1 MRRMITG
8 IRELLPLGAR
18 EAGVVFT
25 GDVIAKFLTFLITV
39 ILLALITPEEY
50 KLYGLFITVFAAVT
64 QFTDS
69 GLHQSFIRF
78 FALYKNEDPRRA
90 QAHFHFALRAK
101 TVIILFTAAA
111 LFLSAEFLAVRALRT
126 PELVMPLRL
135 MAIAILGE
143 ALIEFSLTV
152 LQARQQFVRFTA
164 LRIAE
169 AAIKTGIIY
178 AGILIGI
185 FTLDLVYLS
194 YTIAPFAVI
203 PLALWF
209 LSSLRGR
216 MRYDWR
222 DIGTEIWHFAK
233 WMMLTSFA
241 TMFLMRLDVFMIS
254 PMLSDRPDEAGLY
267 IAAARLCTPLIVL
280 AGSVVTVFFPK
291 AMELRSLDEMRRYVR
306 RTFTVTLPVTAI
318 GLAYVIVIFL
328 ATPEFFPKYTPS
340 LPLFA
345 VLFIGYAWTII
356 GNPLT
361 ILMLSIDRARIAT
374 WVALGQLCVTVVSHY
389 LFITYMGSMGAAV
402 SSVIV
407 WFAAGIVSMTYIYL
421 HRHEITRVRKS
432 NHGDAPP
439 DTPTGP
445 HASGSHASDRS

>member
-1 MRRMITG
+1 MTG

-25 GDVIAKFLTFLITV
+25 GDVVAKFLTFLITL

-78 FALYKNEDPRRA
+78 YALYKREDPGRA

-101 TVIILFTAAA
+101 TVVILFTAIA
-111 LFLSAEFLAVRALRT
+111 LFFFADFISVQALRT
-126 PELVMPLRL
+126 PQLKTPLRL

-216 MRYDWR
+216 VRYDWR

-241 TMFLMRLDVFMIS
+241 TMFLMRLDIFMIS
-254 PMLSDRPDEAGLY
+254 PLLADRPDEAGIY

-291 AMELRSLDEMRRYVR
+291 AMELHSLEEMRRYVR
-306 RTFTVTLPVTAI
+306 RTFSVTLPVTAI
-318 GLAYVIVIFL
+318 GFAYVIVVFL
-328 ATPEFFPKYTPS
+328 ATPEFFPKYTAS

-345 VLFIGYAWTII
+345 VLFVGYAWTII

-374 WVALGQLCVTVVSHY
+374 WVALGQLAVTIVSHY
-389 LFITYMGSMGAAV
+389 LFIMNMGSMGAAV
-402 SSVIV
+402 SSILV
-407 WFAAGIVSMTYIYL
+407 WFAAGTVSMMYIYF
-421 HRHEITRVRKS
+421 HRHEIARVRRS
-432 NHGDAPP
+432 NHTDVS
-439 DTPTGP
+439 TVPTTER
-445 HASGSHASDRS
+445 HTDDHS